1 MLPYTNYD
9 TNTILPVPITIFE
22 MSHFISTVKLLRE
35 EKIVEIFFQ
44 EWQFYRRHC

>member
-22 MSHFISTVKLLRE
+22 MSHFISTVKLPKARKNSGNTFSRMAIL
-35 EKIVEIFFQ
+35 
-44 EWQFYRRHC
+44 